1 MGCSCTKIIKQ
12 EEEAQFE
19 QINPLNEASNL
30 CNKENVDNNSNN
42 NNNNNINNKPVQAP
56 AQNQQQNKP
65 AQGNKSAN
73 FNFDMAELLKAAEEE
88 AAKEN

>member
-30 CNKENVDNNSNN
+30 CNKENV
-42 NNNNNINNKPVQAP
+42 
-56 AQNQQQNKP
+56 
-65 AQGNKSAN
+65 
-73 FNFDMAELLKAAEEE
+73 
-88 AAKEN
+88 